1 MNAHG
6 SSRPTH
12 LAITKGH
19 GTHNDFVLIDD
30 RSGSLELTGDLVRG
44 LADRRGGIGADCVI
58 RLVASEAIPAGRA
71 CLAQD
76 PQAEW
81 FMDYRNADGSLAE
94 MCGNGIRVL
103 AAFALRLGVW
113 DGEGDFPV
121 GTRAG
126 VRRVRKD
133 AVEGWFTADMGPWR
147 VPGGQRALAAGHD
160 AEVKI
165 KGLGDPR
172 RALSLEVG
180 NPHTV
185 IALGDPLEL
194 ANADLAKVP
203 VVNPAPSEGSNV
215 ELVVPMGQ
223 RSDGSGVVRMR
234 VHERGV
240 GETQSCGTGACA
252 AAIAGRLWAGEGAPD
267 VWWVEVPGGTVRVR
281 TIGDTVELAGP
292 AVLAFDAVVDLDAL
306 AGR

>member
-6 SSRPTH
+6 SSRPSH
-12 LAITKGH
+12 LAVTKGH

-30 RSGSLELTGDLVRG
+30 RTGSLELTGDLVRG
-44 LADRRGGIGADCVI
+44 LADRRGGIGGDGVI
-58 RLVASEAIPAGRA
+58 RLVASEAVPAGRA
-71 CLAQD
+71 ALAQD
-76 PQAEW
+76 PSAEW

-126 VRRVRKD
+126 VRHIRKD
-133 AVEGWFTADMGPWR
+133 ETDGWFAADMGPWR
-147 VPGGQRALAAGHD
+147 VPGGASALEAGYD

-165 KGLGDPR
+165 KGLSEPR
-172 RALSLEVG
+172 KALSLEVG

-185 IALGDPLEL
+185 IAIRDPLEL
-194 ANADLAKVP
+194 DNADLAKAP
-203 VVNPAPSEGSNV
+203 VVTPAPSEGSNV

-223 RSDGSGVVRMR
+223 RSDGAGVVRMR

-252 AAIAGRLWAGEGAPD
+252 AAMAVRAWAGEGAPD

-281 TIGDTVELAGP
+281 ATGDRVELAGP
-292 AVLAFDAVVDLDAL
+292 AVLTYDAVVDLDAL

>member
-30 RSGSLELTGDLVRG
+30 RSGFLELTGDLVRG
-44 LADRRGGIGADCVI
+44 LADRRGGIGADGVI

-76 PQAEW
+76 PAAEW

-113 DGEGDFPV
+113 DGEGDFPI

-126 VRRVRKD
+126 VRRVRRD
-133 AVEGWFTADMGPWR
+133 GVEGWFAADMGAWR
-147 VPGGQRALAAGHD
+147 VPGGQRALDAGHD

-172 RALSLEVG
+172 RALSIEVG
-180 NPHTV
+180 TPHTV

-203 VVNPAPSEGSNV
+203 VVSPAPSDGSNV

-252 AAIAGRLWAGEGAPD
+252 AAIAVGLWAGDDAPD

-281 TIGDTVELAGP
+281 TTGGAVELAGP

>member
-1 MNAHG
+1 MSAHG

-12 LAITKGH
+12 LAVTKGH

-44 LADRRGGIGADCVI
+44 LADRRGGIGGDGVI
-58 RLVASEAIPAGRA
+58 RLVASEALPAGRA
-71 CLAQD
+71 CLAAD
-76 PQAEW
+76 PSAEW

-113 DGEGDFPV
+113 DGDGDLPV

-133 AVEGWFTADMGPWR
+133 PIDGWFAADMGPWR
-147 VPGGQRALAAGHD
+147 VSGGKQAIAAGYD
-160 AEVKI
+160 AQVRI

-185 IALGDPLEL
+185 IAISDPLDL
-194 ANADLAKVP
+194 TNADLHKAP
-203 VVNPAPSEGSNV
+203 VVSPAPPEGSNV

-223 RSDGSGVVRMR
+223 RTDGSGVVRMR

-252 AAIAGRLWAGEGAPD
+252 AAMAVRVWAGEGAPD
-267 VWWVEVPGGTVRVR
+267 VWWVEVPGGTVRVSAV
-281 TIGDTVELAGP
+281 GPNVELAGP
-292 AVLAFDAVVDLDAL
+292 AVLTFDAVVDLDAL